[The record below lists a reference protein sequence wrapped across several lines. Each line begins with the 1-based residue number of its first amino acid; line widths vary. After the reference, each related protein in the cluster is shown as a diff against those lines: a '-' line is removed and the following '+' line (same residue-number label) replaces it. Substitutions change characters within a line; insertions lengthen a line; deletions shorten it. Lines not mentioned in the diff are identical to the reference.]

1 MYRSLTQQ
9 EIEIL
14 EKRGCSASDWSSV
27 EVKDPFNVNR
37 LTNVSFSGTALLG
50 SNSGNPVVENNLNKP
65 SGITN
70 CYIENCTIGDD
81 VCLSNIGSLANYNIG
96 DKCVVIDVSILA
108 VTGKTFF
115 GNGHE
120 IEILNEGG
128 GRELPIFD
136 RLSAQIA
143 YLMVLYRH
151 NRQFISRLKEL
162 IFRYVS
168 TIESKTGQ
176 IGEGS
181 RIINAG
187 RIINVNIGSYAT
199 IRGVVNLEE
208 GTIKST
214 KTAPVFIGEG
224 VNCHNFIV
232 LTGSKID
239 SGAIVA
245 STFIGQGVKMGKQFS
260 SENSAFFANCEA
272 FHGEACSIFAGP
284 YTITHHKSTLLI
296 AGLFSFYNAGSGTNQ
311 SNHMYKLGP
320 VHQGVLERGSKT
332 GSFSYMLWPC
342 RVGAFSVVMDKH
354 SGNFDTS
361 DLPFS
366 YITVQDDKSLLTPAM
381 NLFTVGT
388 SRDSVKWPQRDQ
400 RKGEDKIDLIT
411 FPIFNPY
418 TVQKMINGSVLLDRL
433 NSSAPKNR
441 ELVSY
446 KGIFIN
452 RLMLR
457 TSKRYYDLAIIVY
470 LLGELVKRLVD
481 SEYGSLSEVRD
492 ILSAGVENYNQDA
505 WVDIAGMITDKAA
518 VDNIIT
524 SVINQS
530 ITSVDNLLARLED
543 TWKEYDKRSWSWC
556 VAAINNFMG
565 VDIKKVTGQE
575 LMNLAEEWKN
585 SSVKFN
591 NIILKDAEKE
601 FDQLS
606 RISFGI
612 DGNEKDKLADFEAIR
627 GKYGTNSFVAGLQ
640 QDSLRIDKVHQLL
653 MTKLGNLSE

>member
-1 MYRSLTQQ
+1 MYRCLTQQ

-14 EKRGCSASDWSSV
+14 EKRNCSASDWNSV
-27 EVKDPFNVNR
+27 KVKDPFTVNR
-37 LTNVSFSGTALLG
+37 LTNVRFSGTVLLG
-50 SNSGNPVVENNLNKP
+50 SNSGYTQVGDNLKRP
-65 SGITN
+65 SEITN
-70 CYIENCTIGDD
+70 CYIENCTIGDN
-81 VCLSNIGSLANYNIG
+81 VCLSNIGSLANYSIG
-96 DKCVVIDVSILA
+96 DNCLVENAGILA
-108 VTGKTFF
+108 VTGKTTF

-143 YLMVLYRH
+143 YFMVLYRH
-151 NRQFISRLKEL
+151 NSHFIDRLKDL
-162 IFRYVS
+162 ISRYVS
-168 TIESKTGQ
+168 TTESKTGQ
-176 IGEGS
+176 IGEYS
-181 RIINAG
+181 RIVNAG
-187 RIINVNIGSYAT
+187 RIINVNIGPYST
-199 IRGVVNLEE
+199 VRGAVKLEE

-232 LTGSKID
+232 LSGSKID

-366 YITVQDDKSLLTPAM
+366 YITVQDDRSVITPAM

-411 FPIFNPY
+411 FPVFNPY
-418 TVQKMINGSVLLDRL
+418 TAQKMINGAALLDRL
-433 NSSAPKNR
+433 NSTASKNR
-441 ELVSY
+441 EFVSY

-457 TSKRYYDLAIIVY
+457 TSKRYYDLGINVY
-470 LLGELVKRLVD
+470 LLGELVKRLVN
-481 SEYGSLSEVRD
+481 SEYKSISEVRD
-492 ILSAGVENYNQDA
+492 ILSAGVENYRQSD
-505 WVDIAGMITDKAA
+505 WVDIAGMMTEKAA
-518 VDNIIT
+518 VDNIMT
-524 SVINQS
+524 LVINQS
-530 ITSVDNLLARLED
+530 IASVDNLLAKLED
-543 TWKEYDKRSWSWC
+543 TNKEYDKKSWSWC
-556 VAAINNFMG
+556 IAAIQNLKS
-565 VDIKKVTGQE
+565 VDLNKVTGQE
-575 LMNLAEEWKN
+575 LLNLADEWRN

-612 DGNEKDKLADFEAIR
+612 DGDEEEKLADFEAIR
-627 GKYGTNSFVAGLQ
+627 GKYDTNSFVAGLKR
-640 QDSLRIDKVHQLL
+640 DIERIEIRHQLL
-653 MTKLGNLSE
+653 MTKLGKLSE